1 MHQTEGRCVNKAGEI
16 IGCVAFFFLTISL
29 SNNELIVKFKLIESL
44 QRFNETGISLRSGFE
59 YVYYA
64 QKPRYSRPSKVVWF
78 SPSLRVSNQISAN
91 DKYSNLS
98 LEQQPTR
105 SRMGSGPFQQDPT
118 LNLNG
123 VRSPLRPNLRS
134 INHLPISA
142 SIPVSRLVSF
152 IA

>member
-1 MHQTEGRCVNKAGEI
+1 M
-16 IGCVAFFFLTISL
+16 
-29 SNNELIVKFKLIESL
+29 
-44 QRFNETGISLRSGFE
+44 
-59 YVYYA
+59 
-64 QKPRYSRPSKVVWF
+64 
-78 SPSLRVSNQISAN
+78 SNQISAN

-98 LEQQPTR
+98 LEQQPPR
-105 SRMGSGPFQQDPT
+105 SRMGLGPFQQDPT

-152 IA
+152 IACRITSRVRVFNVMIRHPRSRDVILRTCLSSVGDVFMSIRHGFVVLGEAAYLCSVGGEGRRWASVTAFECQGLSFNGG